1 MISIEL
7 ILYFFVILSHDLIDV
22 LTTFIALYVL
32 SRLDEVFSLELSD
45 TELALRITK
54 DEKFAPLRTVKTTT
68 SHLGA
73 HGKAD
78 HRQFFIDDEK
88 AAKWSTKTRK
98 TLVEFYQQNLKS
110 NSDKEKAKRMLDAF
124 SEPIKPSIHL
134 KIIFQERSCTNKSLF
149 SIYKVLRFLHV
160 SVWFYSA
167 PFLAI
172 GA

>member
-1 MISIEL
+1 MIEL
-7 ILYFFVILSHDLIDV
+7 ILYFFVILTHDLIEV

-45 TELALRITK
+45 TELALRITR
-54 DEKFAPLRTVKTTT
+54 DEKFAPLRRIKTTT

-78 HRQFFIDDEK
+78 HRQFFRDDEK
-88 AAKWSTKTRK
+88 AANWSTKTRK
-98 TLVEFYQQNLKS
+98 TLVEFYQQNLIN

-124 SEPIKPSIHL
+124 NEPIKPSIHL
-134 KIIFQERSCTNKSLF
+134 KVLYHERSCSNKCLF
-149 SIYKVLRFLHV
+149 KIFRVLRFLHV